1 LASRRGDLFVIA
13 GPSGVGKG
21 SVVRRLL
28 ERDPDR
34 LVLSVSATTRAPR
47 PGERDGYDYR
57 FVDDAGFDRLVAADA
72 LLEWATVFGDRYGT
86 PADGVEI
93 ARAAGRDVIL
103 EIDVQG
109 AEQVRRRTP
118 DAILIFLAPPSLGEL
133 ERRLRARGTESEE
146 RIRRRLATAEAELAR
161 SPAFDHLVVNDDLDA
176 ASSQVAA
183 IIDAS
188 RRDPAAIPEDPDP

>member
-1 LASRRGDLFVIA
+1 LASRRGDLIVIA

-21 SVVRRLL
+21 SLVRRLL
-28 ERDPDR
+28 ERDPDG
-34 LVLSVSATTRAPR
+34 LVLSVSATTRPPR
-47 PGERDGYDYR
+47 PGEREAVDYR
-57 FVDDAGFDRLVAADA
+57 FVDEAAFDALVATDA

-86 PADGVEI
+86 PADAVEA
-93 ARAAGRDVIL
+93 ARAEGRHVIL

-109 AEQVRRRTP
+109 AGQVRERVP
-118 DAILIFLAPPSLGEL
+118 DAILIFLAPPSLEEL
-133 ERRLRARGTESEE
+133 ERRLRSRGTESEE
-146 RIRRRLATAEAELAR
+146 RIRRRLATAEAELERA
-161 SPAFDHLVVNDDLDA
+161 PAFDRVVVNDDLET